1 MREIRATEITQL
13 VEKLCIEACYVLSD
27 DIYCGLKNRSAVEK
41 SPLGK
46 QIIDT
51 IVQNA
56 DIARNERCPICQ
68 DTGMTVVFVEIG
80 QDVHVT
86 EGFIEDAINQ
96 GVRQG
101 YTKGYLRKSVVKD
114 PIDRVNT
121 NDNTPA
127 IIHYEI
133 VEGDCF
139 RIVVSP
145 KGFGSE
151 NKSGLKMLTPSA
163 GIPGIKKFIIDT
175 VATAGGNPCPPI
187 IVGVGIGGTMERAAY
202 LSKKALLRPVGSHSE
217 NETVAQLETE
227 LLEEINRLGIGPCG
241 FGGTTTALTVNI
253 LTNAT
258 HIAGLPVSVN
268 IGCHAT
274 RHAEGEL

>member
-27 DIYCGLKNRSAVEK
+27 DIYCGLKKRSAVEK

-68 DTGMTVVFVEIG
+68 DTGMTVVFVEMG

>member
-1 MREIRATEITQL
+1 MKEIRATEITQL

-27 DIYCGLKNRSAVEK
+27 DIYCGLKKRSAVEK

-68 DTGMTVVFVEIG
+68 DTGMTVVFVEMG

>member
-27 DIYCGLKNRSAVEK
+27 DIYCGLKKRSAVEK

-68 DTGMTVVFVEIG
+68 DTGMTVVFVEMG

-114 PIDRVNT
+114 PIDRV
-121 NDNTPA
+121 
-127 IIHYEI
+127 
-133 VEGDCF
+133 
-139 RIVVSP
+139 VVSP

-202 LSKKALLRPVGSHSE
+202 LSKKALLRPVGSHSK